1 MSDPG
6 MKKGLQHYLPNYITF
21 LSQGFGLVS
30 IVLSIREH
38 IFLAGMFIIGA
49 SLLDSLDGFSARKL
63 NLESTFGLHLDSL
76 TDMVCFGVAP
86 IVLVSQ
92 HLHLQDRF
100 SFWLIP
106 FFLLQIW
113 ASGFRLA
120 RFNLQPPKESSAGS
134 TLGLTISLSG
144 LAMTL
149 MILSD
154 LTQTGTDYPLM
165 VIMGQ
170 ILLVSFLMVSRIRL
184 PGWSWFVPHWSLY
197 IVYGLVIGIISL
209 KFSIF
214 TALWNFWLVLLG
226 ASILQYFIIQHRKDQ
241 ISERSE

>member
-1 MSDPG
+1 MSDPDT
-6 MKKGLQHYLPNYITF
+6 KKKLHHYLPNYITF

-38 IFLAGMFIIGA
+38 IFLAGMLIIGA
-49 SLLDSLDGFSARKL
+49 SILDSLDGFSARKL

-92 HLHLQDRF
+92 HLQLQDRF
-100 SFWLIP
+100 SYWLVP

-113 ASGFRLA
+113 AGGFRLA
-120 RFNLQPPKESSAGS
+120 RFNLQPPKESSTGS
-134 TLGLTISLSG
+134 SLGLTISLAG

-165 VIMGQ
+165 IIMGQ
-170 ILLVSFLMVSRIRL
+170 ILLISFLMVSRIRL
-184 PGWSWFVPHWSLY
+184 PALSWFVPHWSLY
-197 IVYGLVIGIISL
+197 ILYGIALVVISL

-214 TALWNFWLVLLG
+214 TALWNFWMVIVG
-226 ASILQYFIIQHRKDQ
+226 ASILQHFIVKRLKKH
-241 ISERSE
+241 SS